1 MIGVLSC
8 SKLDLRD
15 IYGAHFET
23 LAPELDLRLP
33 HEIDR
38 PEDVTFMVTFA
49 PAPDAF
55 TPYPNIRAVYSIGAG
70 VDAITSCPS
79 LPSTVAV
86 HRVEDPDQARQM
98 AGFAAFHV
106 VWHHRNMGDC
116 LANQK
121 IGHWQR
127 QLTGLSPRARRIG
140 VLGFGHMGRTVAKA
154 LVALGYPVAS
164 YSRSCPNPSENG
176 VTHYSSQNSAGAF
189 DDFLA
194 QSDILIN
201 VLPLTDQTRGILG
214 AENLAK
220 LPQGAALIHLGRGGQ
235 VDEAALMDALDR
247 GHLSGASLDVFD
259 TEPLPT
265 DHPLWRHQKVFVTP
279 HVACIC
285 EPPAAVLSIRRTQ
298 LERQPLT
305 A

>member
-15 IYGAHFET
+15 IYGAHFDT

-38 PEDVTFMVTFA
+38 PEDVTFMVTFV
-49 PAPDAF
+49 PAADAF
-55 TPYPNIRAVYSIGAG
+55 TPFPNIRAVYSIGAG

-79 LPSTVAV
+79 LPPTVAV

-106 VWHHRNMGDC
+106 LWHHRNMGNY

-121 IGHWQR
+121 IAHWER
-127 QLTGLSPRARRIG
+127 HLTGLSPRARRIG
-140 VLGFGHMGRTVAKA
+140 VLGFGLMGRAVAKS

-164 YSRSCPNPSENG
+164 YSRSAPHPSEDG
-176 VTHYSSQNSAGAF
+176 VTHYRAGGF

-214 AENLAK
+214 SENLAK
-220 LPQGAALIHLGRGGQ
+220 LPKDAALIHLGRGGQ
-235 VDEAALMDALDR
+235 VDEAALIDALDR

-259 TEPLPT
+259 AEPLPT
-265 DHPLWRHQKVFVTP
+265 DHPLWAHPKVFVTP
-279 HVACIC
+279 HVASIC
-285 EPPAAVLSIRRTQ
+285 EPQTAVLSIRRTQ

>member
-15 IYGAHFET
+15 IYGAHFDT

-38 PEDVTFMVTFA
+38 PEDVTFMVTFV
-49 PAPDAF
+49 PAADAF
-55 TPYPNIRAVYSIGAG
+55 TPFPNIRAVYSIGAG

-79 LPSTVAV
+79 LPPTVAV

-106 VWHHRNMGDC
+106 LWHHRNMGNY

-121 IGHWQR
+121 IAHWER
-127 QLTGLSPRARRIG
+127 HLTGLSPRARRIG
-140 VLGFGHMGRTVAKA
+140 VLGFGLMGRAVAKS

-164 YSRSCPNPSENG
+164 YSRSAPHPSEDG
-176 VTHYSSQNSAGAF
+176 VTHYRAGGF

-214 AENLAK
+214 SENLAK
-220 LPQGAALIHLGRGGQ
+220 LPKDAALIHLGRGGQ
-235 VDEAALMDALDR
+235 VDEAALIDALDR

-259 TEPLPT
+259 AEPLPT
-265 DHPLWRHQKVFVTP
+265 DHPLWAHPKVFVTP
-279 HVACIC
+279 HVASIC
-285 EPPAAVLSIRRTQ
+285 EPQSAVLSIRRTQ